1 MASGIESACTVR
13 TAATVHAAAARGSR
27 IFFPRATRR
36 PAAPWTRPAACAPSP
51 TRSSTCQSCH
61 GASYGGRARSQP
73 RCRSSRAEAA
83 NVRLRRWKGACAP
96 CRPERNLSAL
106 PARPRW
112 TCRAAFP
119 RRVGGMSRSLCISL
133 IVHQPPQRPKATL
146 CRIFAR
152 REEKFW
158 TPRGLTRKSGQLGCG
173 FIRFETPC
181 CAARDAS
188 RRGVNGAPP
197 AALATTTN
205 TSFSTVSVTT
215 LNLT

>member
-133 IVHQPPQRPKATL
+133 IVHQPPQRRRCDRIPDPPSTRQPLPVARGNFGTL
-146 CRIFAR
+146 I
-152 REEKFW
+152 
-158 TPRGLTRKSGQLGCG
+158 
-173 FIRFETPC
+173 
-181 CAARDAS
+181 
-188 RRGVNGAPP
+188 GALMNVPS
-197 AALATTTN
+197 LA
-205 TSFSTVSVTT
+205 F
-215 LNLT
+215 